1 MRPNIARLI
10 AGVLDEQVEDN
21 DDFDDLDFAIRV
33 RNALRLSMVLP
44 GDLAALVWSSP
55 LARSIYL
62 RLRIDA
68 TVRAQRQWVQ
78 RGFATELV
86 RLAADSD
93 EDSEAIAASGVI
105 VRTTR
110 SKATGGWII
119 TLRLAVDAFE
129 ELPTRLSV
137 RLSDKG
143 GMTWLEGQLDSYGG
157 LDGLW
162 QDATITPR
170 ERLRSHGLTI
180 EFF

>member
-1 MRPNIARLI
+1 MRPNIARLV
-10 AGVLDEQVEDN
+10 AEVLDDQIEEDH
-21 DDFDDLDFAIRV
+21 DFDDLDFAIQV
-33 RNALRLSMVLP
+33 RNALRVSMVLP

-62 RLRIDA
+62 RMRIEA
-68 TVRAQRQWVQ
+68 TARVRGQWAL

-129 ELPTRLSV
+129 ELPTGLSV

-143 GMTWLEGQLDSYGG
+143 GMTWLEGRLDSYGG